1 MAWNGS
7 DGGVGDS
14 TQRTPSVRDAKN
26 AKAGVGGRRAL
37 PLIVAVVCAIAG
49 VVWLFLGG
57 RGSEEETKSDER
69 KPARIREATPVLRK
83 ESPTEESAE
92 SIPKEKKPAQRKKI
106 PDRVK
111 PDEKGILRWPN
122 GARYVEDYY
131 FHTNAI
137 NLYAGQKQLF
147 KAPTD
152 IHISTVVNLEPGQMI
167 IGGYTYDS
175 RFDEQ
180 FRKAIKEPVEFCDDD
195 TDEERR
201 KKEAVV
207 EARKVLIEAMER
219 GESPAKV
226 LQEARDELV
235 RLFQYRQNLREM
247 LTTIA
252 HEDGAQEAY
261 DAYQAANKMLRERGL
276 SEFSTRMV
284 ERKLEQ
290 MKNEEE
296 KWK

>member
-1 MAWNGS
+1 MIILLPAAVCAAWGVFRWLS
-7 DGGVGDS
+7 GGGTAAPAETPTVGRPSPLRAHAPSARSAEPPS
-14 TQRTPSVRDAKN
+14 TGDETPAH
-26 AKAGVGGRRAL
+26 GGRKR
-37 PLIVAVVCAIAG
+37 
-49 VVWLFLGG
+49 
-57 RGSEEETKSDER
+57 R
-69 KPARIREATPVLRK
+69 
-83 ESPTEESAE
+83 
-92 SIPKEKKPAQRKKI
+92 I

-111 PDEKGILRWPN
+111 PDENGILRWPG

-137 NLYAGQKQLF
+137 NPYAGQKQLF

-180 FRKAIKEPVEFCDDD
+180 FRKSLETPVEFSDDD
-195 TDEERR
+195 TEEERR
-201 KKEAVV
+201 KKEAVA
-207 EARKVLIEAMER
+207 EARKVLREAMER

-247 LTTIA
+247 LTAI
-252 HEDGAQEAY
+252 EKEGGAQEAY
-261 DAYQAANKMLRERGL
+261 DAYRAANEMLHERGL

-284 ERKLEQ
+284 ERKLERLRQ
-290 MKNEEE
+290 RE
-296 KWK
+296 KGKSK